1 MAWNTVFSEV
11 RAIKQQFDVVFPI
24 SVNQEIIWFQI
35 GTPKSS
41 WSLEPASR
49 PHFLVNVNSPKTR
62 KTFVAPAGPR

>member
-35 GTPKSS
+35 GMLWDAKKLMES
-41 WSLEPASR
+41 
-49 PHFLVNVNSPKTR
+49 
-62 KTFVAPAGPR
+62 